1 MPRVVDNIPFDSC
14 WLELGQ
20 VTDETIRDRVAQ
32 CRLLAEED
40 PTDSATLHSQL
51 LAEHR
56 LSWGVRGDNNPDYA
70 RYLGYISSKE
80 LYPDFEPTDF
90 RSFLESVVEGKA
102 RNVYVDDRSV
112 VVEHTTALEA
122 TR

>member
-1 MPRVVDNIPFDSC
+1 MEFGKVA
-14 WLELGQ
+14 
-20 VTDETIRDRVAQ
+20 DETIRDRVAQ
-32 CRLLAEED
+32 CRLLAEKD

-80 LYPDFEPTDF
+80 LYPDFEPVDF
-90 RSFLESVVEGKA
+90 RGYLKSVVEGEAK
-102 RNVYVDDRSV
+102 NVYIDDRSV
-112 VVEHTTALEA
+112 VVEHATALEA

>member
-1 MPRVVDNIPFDSC
+1 
-14 WLELGQ
+14 
-20 VTDETIRDRVAQ
+20 
-32 CRLLAEED
+32 LAEED

-70 RYLGYISSKE
+70 RYLGYISSKG
-80 LYPDFEPTDF
+80 LYPDFEPADF
-90 RSFLESVVEGKA
+90 RGYLKSVVEGNAK
-102 RNVYVDDRSV
+102 NVYIDDRSV